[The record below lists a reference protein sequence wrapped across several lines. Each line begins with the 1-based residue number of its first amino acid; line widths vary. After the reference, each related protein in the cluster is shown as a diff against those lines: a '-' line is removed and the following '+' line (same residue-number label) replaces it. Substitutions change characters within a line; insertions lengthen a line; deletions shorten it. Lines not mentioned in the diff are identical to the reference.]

1 MCIPLRYLCVVP
13 KVLPTCRWSRA
24 DEAAA
29 QSGCARSFVLLASHI
44 CFMQSKLCFV
54 EKVVDSIVV
63 PFVLL
68 PLLSC
73 VLDSLFFLFKRIL
86 NEENLNAGPLVL
98 NF

>member
-1 MCIPLRYLCVVP
+1 MVP

-24 DEAAA
+24 DDAAA

-73 VLDSLFFLFKRIL
+73 VLDSLFLFKRIL
-86 NEENLNAGPLVL
+86 NEEN
-98 NF
+98 FDK